1 MCPVCGQTIPKQI
14 PSASPEV
21 WLTLS
26 PQRKR
31 NWLWGQYWGKTAAE
45 KTKQVSAHLQHLVQ
59 RRLLAG
65 GMNFAVA
72 PSSQEPLLVQ
82 RVQRKEVLLVAADL
96 AVVRAG
102 LGILQ
107 RSWSVFSSRGE
118 NLCECRID
126 DNKFDWLSVGMRSLL
141 AASGETL
148 KNG

>member
-1 MCPVCGQTIPKQI
+1 
-14 PSASPEV
+14 
-21 WLTLS
+21 
-26 PQRKR
+26 
-31 NWLWGQYWGKTAAE
+31 
-45 KTKQVSAHLQHLVQ
+45 
-59 RRLLAG
+59 
-65 GMNFAVA
+65 MNFAVA

-126 DNKFDWLSVGMRSLL
+126 DNKFDLLSVGMRSLL